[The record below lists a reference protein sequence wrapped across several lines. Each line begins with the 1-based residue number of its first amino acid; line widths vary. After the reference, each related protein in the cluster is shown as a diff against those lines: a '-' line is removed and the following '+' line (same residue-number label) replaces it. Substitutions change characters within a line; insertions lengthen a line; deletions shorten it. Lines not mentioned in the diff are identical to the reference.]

1 MTKVQKGIPKLIEM
15 SLDNAYNRDTLGSN
29 QEVTKMFKQNQK
41 HRQVTIYGMVHQFP
55 VGVMKRLDKS
65 WAPIFRK
72 LVFEKI
78 DERRYAVLYSI
89 IDSRPNFPV
98 NIWVGL
104 EILKWFFDYTDEELL
119 DQFHFN
125 LLCARALGQDN
136 LGDVTLCERTIYY
149 NRQRLLE
156 YEGQSGRNLLEEEFK
171 ALTDEV
177 IAELKL
183 NTKIQRMDSS
193 MIGSC
198 IKQMSRLELIAK
210 VVQNFYRDLPEAE
223 QLHWKERL
231 AEYIEEEAD
240 HIAYQLKRAEVE
252 EHLQK
257 LGGLL
262 FELQSHYE
270 NRPEICK
277 LKSYQ
282 HLGRLLLEQY
292 DIVVSLEKTSIEVKP
307 AKEISS
313 GSLQNPAD
321 DTATFRHKNGENYQG
336 DILNIAE
343 TCHPDNPVQLLTDI
357 SVHPNNIPDD
367 TILTKRIPD
376 LKERTGLDQLIT
388 DGGYSG
394 EKAESACQQ
403 ESVTLIPTEVKGRKL
418 AEDEISLAQ
427 FQIEANQ
434 VLTCPAGYA
443 PLNQQYQP
451 EKEHHIVHF
460 ATAICS
466 ACSQREQCLV
476 RSGKRF
482 FSLIYNDRQLLLSRR
497 RQQLGEE
504 SYRTLCNLRPA
515 VEGTVS
521 QFKRKTRK
529 GKLRIRLINRIRNGS
544 ILMAIGINFGR
555 LLAYYRKNQSRLATL
570 LASFILLLMC
580 LSLKQLKM
588 LKNLNVFSFQSI
600 LVDKPVFY

>member
-1 MTKVQKGIPKLIEM
+1 
-15 SLDNAYNRDTLGSN
+15 
-29 QEVTKMFKQNQK
+29 MFKENQK
-41 HRQVTIYGMVHQFP
+41 HRQISIYGMVHQFSL
-55 VGVMKRLDKS
+55 GMMKRLDKS

-72 LVFEKI
+72 EVFEKI
-78 DERRYAVLYSI
+78 DERRYAVLYSTI
-89 IDSRPNFPV
+89 ESRPNFPV

-136 LGDVTLCERTIYY
+136 LGDITLSERTVYY

-156 YEGQSGRNLLEEEFK
+156 YEGQTGRNLLEEEFK
-171 ALTDEV
+171 VFTNE
-177 IAELKL
+177 IITKLKL
-183 NTKIQRMDSS
+183 NTKMQRMDST

-210 VVQNFYRDLPEAE
+210 VLQNFYRDLPEAE
-223 QLHWKERL
+223 QLLWKERL
-231 AEYIEEEAD
+231 AEYIKKEAD
-240 HIAYQLKRAEVE
+240 HIAYQLKRVEVE

-257 LGGLL
+257 LGSLL
-262 FELQSHYE
+262 FELHRHYE
-270 NRPEICK
+270 NQAEIYK

-292 DIVVSLEKTSIEVKP
+292 DIAVSLEKTRIEAKP

-321 DTATFRHKNGENYQG
+321 DTATFRNKNGENYHG

-357 SVHPNNIPDD
+357 SLHTNNTADD
-367 TILTKRIPD
+367 TILIKRIPD

-418 AEDEISLAQ
+418 AEDEIALAQ
-427 FQIEANQ
+427 FQIEANR
-434 VLTCPAGYA
+434 VITCPAGYS
-443 PLNQQYQP
+443 PLDQMYKP
-451 EKEHHIVHF
+451 EKDHHIVHF
-460 ATAICS
+460 ATADCL
-466 ACSQREQCLV
+466 ACPQQQQCLV
-476 RSGKRF
+476 HSGKRF

-521 QFKRKTRK
+521 QFKRKTRD
-529 GKLRIRLINRIRNGS
+529 GKLRIRLINRIRNGA

-555 LLAYYRKNQSRLATL
+555 LVAYYRKDQSRLAAL

-580 LSLKQLKM
+580 LALKELK
-588 LKNLNVFSFQSI
+588 KTKFLNSVSVQPVLI
-600 LVDKPVFY
+600 NKPIFC

>member
-1 MTKVQKGIPKLIEM
+1 
-15 SLDNAYNRDTLGSN
+15 
-29 QEVTKMFKQNQK
+29 MFKENQK
-41 HRQVTIYGMVHQFP
+41 HRQVTIYGMVHQFS
-55 VGVMKRLDKS
+55 VGTMKRLDKS

-78 DERRYAVLYSI
+78 DERRYAVLYSSI
-89 IDSRPNFPV
+89 ESRPNFPV

-104 EILKWFFDYTDEELL
+104 EILKWLFDYTDEELL
-119 DQFHFN
+119 DQFDFN
-125 LLCARALGQDN
+125 LLTARALGQDN
-136 LGDVTLCERTIYY
+136 LGDIHLSERTIYY
-149 NRQRLLE
+149 NRQRLLD
-156 YEGQSGRNLLEEEFK
+156 YESESGRNLLEEEFK
-171 ALTDEV
+171 ALTDETLSK
-177 IAELKL
+177 LKL
-183 NTKIQRMDSS
+183 NTKMQRMDST

-210 VVQNFYRDLPEAE
+210 VLQNFYRDLPEAE
-223 QLHWKERL
+223 QLEWKERL
-231 AEYIEEEAD
+231 AEYTEEEAD
-240 HIAYQLKRAEVE
+240 HIAYQLKRTEVE

-257 LGGLL
+257 LGSLL
-262 FELQSHYE
+262 FELHSHYE
-270 NRPEICK
+270 NQPEICE
-277 LKSYQ
+277 LQSYH

-292 DIVVSLEKTSIEVKP
+292 DIVVSLEKTQIEAKA

-321 DTATFRHKNGENYQG
+321 DTATFRNKNGQNYHG

-343 TCHPDNPVQLLTDI
+343 TCHPDNPLQLLTDI
-357 SVHPNNIPDD
+357 SVYTNNTPDD
-367 TILTKRIPD
+367 TILTERLPQI
-376 LKERTGLDQLIT
+376 KERTGLEQMIT

-403 ESVTLIPTEVKGRKL
+403 EAVTLIPTEVKGRKL
-418 AEDEISLAQ
+418 AEDEIALAQ
-427 FQIEANQ
+427 FQIGANQ
-434 VLTCPAGYA
+434 VITCPAGYS
-443 PLNQQYQP
+443 PLDQLYKP

-466 ACSQREQCLV
+466 ACSQREQCLA

-521 QFKRKTRK
+521 QFKRKTRH
-529 GKLRIRLINRIRNGS
+529 GKLRIRLINCIRNS
-544 ILMAIGINFGR
+544 TILMAIGINFGR
-555 LLAYYRKNQSRLATL
+555 LLAYYRKNQPRLAAL

-580 LSLKQLKM
+580 LALKELKM
-588 LKNLNVFSFQSI
+588 TKILNSLLGHSVLVNNSI
-600 LVDKPVFY
+600 FC

>member
-1 MTKVQKGIPKLIEM
+1 
-15 SLDNAYNRDTLGSN
+15 
-29 QEVTKMFKQNQK
+29 MFKENQK
-41 HRQVTIYGMVHQFP
+41 HRQVTIYGMVHQFS
-55 VGVMKRLDKS
+55 VGTMKRLEKS
-65 WAPIFRK
+65 WAPVFRK
-72 LVFEKI
+72 LVFERI
-78 DERRYAVLYSI
+78 DERRYAVLYSTI
-89 IDSRPNFPV
+89 ESRPNFPV

-104 EILKWFFDYTDEELL
+104 EILKWLFDYTDEELL
-119 DQFHFN
+119 DQFDFN

-136 LGDVTLCERTIYY
+136 LGDITLSERTIYY
-149 NRQRLLE
+149 NRQRLLD
-156 YEGQSGRNLLEEEFK
+156 YESKTGRNLLEEEFK
-171 ALTDEV
+171 ALTDDT
-177 IAELKL
+177 ISKLKL
-183 NTKIQRMDSS
+183 NTKMQRMDST
-193 MIGSC
+193 MIGSS

-210 VVQNFYRDLPEAE
+210 VLQNFYRDLPEAE
-223 QLHWKERL
+223 QLQWKERL

-252 EHLQK
+252 EHLHK

-262 FELQSHYE
+262 FELHRHYE
-270 NRPEICK
+270 NQPEISQ

-292 DIVVSLEKTSIEVKP
+292 DIAVSLEKTQIEVKP

-321 DTATFRHKNGENYQG
+321 DTATFRNKNGEKYHG
-336 DILNIAE
+336 DILNITE
-343 TCHPDNPVQLLTDI
+343 TCHPDNPLQLLTDV
-357 SVHPNNIPDD
+357 SLHTNNTPDD
-367 TILTKRIPD
+367 TILPERISQ

-418 AEDEISLAQ
+418 AEDEIALTQ
-427 FQIEANQ
+427 FKIEANQ
-434 VLTCPAGYA
+434 VITCPAGYA
-443 PLNQQYQP
+443 PLDQTYQP

-466 ACSQREQCLV
+466 VCSQRDQCLTH
-476 RSGKRF
+476 SGKRF

-504 SYRTLCNLRPA
+504 NYRTLCNLRPA
-515 VEGTVS
+515 IEGTVS
-521 QFKRKTRK
+521 QFKRKTRN
-529 GKLRIRLINRIRNGS
+529 GKLRIRLNNRIRNGT

-555 LLAYYRKNQSRLATL
+555 LMAYYRKDPARWATL
-570 LASFILLLMC
+570 LASFILLLTC
-580 LSLKQLKM
+580 LALKQSKSLKS
-588 LKNLNVFSFQSI
+588 LNILAFRPI
-600 LVDKPVFY
+600 LVNEPVFG

>member
-1 MTKVQKGIPKLIEM
+1 
-15 SLDNAYNRDTLGSN
+15 
-29 QEVTKMFKQNQK
+29 MFKENQK
-41 HRQVTIYGMVHQFP
+41 HRQISIYGMVHQFSP
-55 VGVMKRLDKS
+55 GMMKRLEKS
-65 WAPIFRK
+65 WAPVFRK
-72 LVFEKI
+72 LVYEKI
-78 DERRYAVLYSI
+78 DERRYAVLYSTI
-89 IDSRPNFPV
+89 ESRPNFPV

-119 DQFHFN
+119 DQFNFN

-136 LGDVTLCERTIYY
+136 LGDITLSERTVYY

-156 YEGQSGRNLLEEEFK
+156 YENKTGRNLLEEEFK

-177 IAELKL
+177 IAQLKL
-183 NTKIQRMDSS
+183 NTKMQRMDSS

-223 QLHWKERL
+223 QLLWNEKL
-231 AEYIEEEAD
+231 AGYIEEEAD
-240 HIAYQLKRAEVE
+240 HIAYQLKRVEVE

-257 LGGLL
+257 LGSLI
-262 FELQSHYE
+262 FELHRHYE
-270 NRPEICK
+270 NQPEISQ

-292 DIVVSLEKTSIEVKP
+292 NIAVDLEKTRIEAKP

-321 DTATFRHKNGENYQG
+321 DTATFRNKNGENYHG

-343 TCHPDNPVQLLTDI
+343 TCHPDNPVQLLTDV
-357 SVHPNNIPDD
+357 SVHTNNTADD
-367 TILTKRIPD
+367 TILPERISQ
-376 LKERTGLDQLIT
+376 LKERTGVEQLIT
-388 DGGYSG
+388 DGGYTG

-403 ESVTLIPTEVKGRKL
+403 ESVILIPTEVKGRKL
-418 AEDEISLAQ
+418 AEDEIPLSQ
-427 FQIEANQ
+427 FKIESNQ
-434 VLTCPAGYA
+434 VITCPCGQS
-443 PLNQQYQP
+443 PQNQTYQP

-460 ATAICS
+460 AAALCSICP
-466 ACSQREQCLV
+466 QHEQCLV
-476 RSGKRF
+476 HTGKRF

-504 SYRTLCNLRPA
+504 SYRILCNLRPA

-521 QFKRKTRK
+521 QFKRKTRD
-529 GKLRIRLINRIRNGS
+529 GKLRIRLTNRIRNAT
-544 ILMAIGINFGR
+544 ILMSIGINFGR

-570 LASFILLLMC
+570 LASSILLLMYLAPKELKKTKIWNF
-580 LSLKQLKM
+580 LSVQP
-588 LKNLNVFSFQSI
+588 I
-600 LVDKPVFY
+600 LVNEPVFG